1 MAAFTFQPHFHL
13 DSLFMS
19 NNNNYIINP
28 IYFPSMQDSSLQIF
42 DNNLQQKIEPGMSD
56 KTKQTTTT
64 TDNTPTSSIV
74 VDLEGGGDDQV
85 INSQEKTNPSMENKK
100 RKNGSCLDT
109 DINQSKDGKQRSKP
123 KRQMKCEVEVKE
135 EKKIK
140 DDKKKK
146 KKDDAKAATKDGDHK
161 QTDYVHVRARRG
173 QASDSHSL
181 AERVRREKISERLK
195 MLQSLVPGCDKV
207 NSKAH
212 MLDEIINYVQSLQVQ
227 VEMLSMKLAY
237 MNPILYDFGMDLA
250 DGFFCHELQK
260 PITSTLAAAA
270 TSSPLPLTTAHQ
282 DCSMA
287 PAPTTTNST
296 AAATEIANVIT
307 PTFSSTSNDT
317 TLHENAV
324 SFSTIQQQEVQQQQK
339 LNDFSQVLLQQQ
351 EVPNN
356 EDLLCY
362 MDYYHHHH
370 HQRQEGA
377 TNLFFYE

>member
-19 NNNNYIINP
+19 NNNYIINP
-28 IYFPSMQDSSLQIF
+28 IYFPSMQDSSVQIF
-42 DNNLQQKIEPGMSD
+42 ENNVHQKIEPSMSD
-56 KTKQTTTT
+56 KTKQTNT

-74 VDLEGGGDDQV
+74 VDLEGGDDHV
-85 INSQEKTNPSMENKK
+85 INSQEKTNPSMEKKK
-100 RKNGSCLDT
+100 RKNGSCLDS
-109 DINQSKDGKQRSKP
+109 DIDQSKDGKQRSRP
-123 KRQMKCEVEVKE
+123 KRQKKSDIEVKVE
-135 EKKIK
+135 QKIK
-140 DDKKKK
+140 DDKKEK
-146 KKDDAKAATKDGDHK
+146 KKDEAKAAIKDG
-161 QTDYVHVRARRG
+161 DYVHVRARRG

-237 MNPILYDFGMDLA
+237 MNPVLYDFGMDLA
-250 DGFFCHELQK
+250 DGFFCHELQR
-260 PITSTLAAAA
+260 PITSTLAAAS
-270 TSSPLPLTTAHQ
+270 SSPLPLTTAHQ
-282 DCSMA
+282 DSIT

-296 AAATEIANVIT
+296 TETTEIANVIT

-317 TLHENAV
+317 TLHENSV
-324 SFSTIQQQEVQQQQK
+324 SFSTIQHQEVQQQK
-339 LNDFSQVLLQQQ
+339 LNDFSQVLLQQQQQQ

-370 HQRQEGA
+370 HRQEGA
-377 TNLFFYE
+377 TSLFFYE

>member
-1 MAAFTFQPHFHL
+1 MAAFTFQPHFQL

-19 NNNNYIINP
+19 NNNYIINP
-28 IYFPSMQDSSLQIF
+28 IYFPSMQDSSVQIF
-42 DNNLQQKIEPGMSD
+42 DNNVHQKIEPS
-56 KTKQTTTT
+56 TT

-74 VDLEGGGDDQV
+74 VDLEGGDDQV
-85 INSQEKTNPSMENKK
+85 INSQEKTNLSMEKKK
-100 RKNGSCLDT
+100 RRNGSCLDS
-109 DINQSKDGKQRSKP
+109 DNNQSTDGKQRSKP
-123 KRQMKCEVEVKE
+123 KKQKKCDVGVKE

-140 DDKKKK
+140 DDKKKQ
-146 KKDDAKAATKDGDHK
+146 KDDAKAAIKDGADHK
-161 QTDYVHVRARRG
+161 LTDYVHVRARRG

-237 MNPILYDFGMDLA
+237 MNPILYDFGMDL
-250 DGFFCHELQK
+250 DGFLCHELQK

-270 TSSPLPLTTAHQ
+270 SPLPLTTAHQ
-282 DCSMA
+282 DSMA

-296 AAATEIANVIT
+296 TSPTEIANVIT

-317 TLHENAV
+317 TLHENSV

-339 LNDFSQVLLQQQ
+339 LHDFSQVLLQQ

-356 EDLLCY
+356 EDQLCY
-362 MDYYHHHH
+362 MDYYHHHL
-370 HQRQEGA
+370 RQEGA

>member
-42 DNNLQQKIEPGMSD
+42 DNNVQQKIEPSMSD
-56 KTKQTTTT
+56 KTT

-85 INSQEKTNPSMENKK
+85 INSQEKTNPSMEKKK
-100 RKNGSCLDT
+100 RKNGSCLDS
-109 DINQSKDGKQRSKP
+109 DINQSKDRKQRSKP
-123 KRQMKCEVEVKE
+123 KRQKKCELEVKE

-140 DDKKKK
+140 EDKNKKKR
-146 KKDDAKAATKDGDHK
+146 DEAKAAIKDGA
-161 QTDYVHVRARRG
+161 DYVHVRARRG

-260 PITSTLAAAA
+260 PITSTLAAA
-270 TSSPLPLTTAHQ
+270 TSSPLPLTTA
-282 DCSMA
+282 

-296 AAATEIANVIT
+296 TAPTEIANVVT

-317 TLHENAV
+317 TLHENSV
-324 SFSTIQQQEVQQQQK
+324 LFSTIQQQEVQQQQK

-351 EVPNN
+351 QQQELPNN

-362 MDYYHHHH
+362 MDYYHQHHH
-370 HQRQEGA
+370 RQEGA